1 MVHCRGSIT
10 PAVGTEA
17 TEAVFNLLFELT
29 LGRLFRETVEV
40 EQ

>member
-1 MVHCRGSIT
+1 MVYCRRSIT
-10 PAVGTEA
+10 TAVSTEA
-17 TEAVFNLLFELT
+17 TETVFNLLLKLT